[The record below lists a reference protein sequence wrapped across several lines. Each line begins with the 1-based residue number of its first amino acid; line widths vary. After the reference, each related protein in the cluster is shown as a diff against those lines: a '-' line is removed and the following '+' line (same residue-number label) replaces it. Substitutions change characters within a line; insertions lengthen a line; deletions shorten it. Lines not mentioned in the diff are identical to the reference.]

1 MPTPDSGS
9 VEYSYRSDPND
20 GTKQHPVGL
29 PENAHERYGSPISC
43 SFTKSPNW
51 VYINATPAANLGFF
65 FGSSAS
71 YSEKLTSDYGG
82 AGVGG
87 ATDGAS
93 ADNLSS
99 SAHYV
104 NFGKPT
110 VGTTLHIHPTAYSAS
125 KADVNS
131 GIVTFVYASGLT
143 PQRP

>member
-1 MPTPDSGS
+1 MSKYVPNSSGTGS
-9 VEYSYRSDPND
+9 VA
-20 GTKQHPVGL
+20 GAL
-29 PENAHERYGSPISC
+29 PENAYDRTTNPERFAFHKTPNAVLIGKANTRSAAT
-43 SFTKSPNW
+43 TK
-51 VYINATPAANLGFF
+51 NLGFF

-125 KADVNS
+125 KADVNN